1 MNTQTQPQQ
10 TEPLLTVA
18 QAVQV
23 LRQRRPDMPEL
34 SLATLSQ
41 LGKDCTLCA
50 NVWRRPTG
58 KVDVVGKNWPSE
70 KSYTFDVIREAF
82 ARNPATKAYVP
93 EVQS

>member
-1 MNTQTQPQQ
+1 MNTQPQQ

-34 SLATLSQ
+34 STATLQQ
-41 LGKDCTLCA
+41 LGKDCTLVA
-50 NVWRRPTG
+50 GIYRRPTG
-58 KVDVVGKNWPSE
+58 KVDVVGKRWPSE

-82 ARNPATKAYVP
+82 TRNPATKAYVP

>member
-1 MNTQTQPQQ
+1 MNTQTNDHPIM
-10 TEPLLTVA
+10 LTVA

-23 LRQRRPDMPEL
+23 LRARRPDMPEL
-34 SLATLSQ
+34 SMATLQQ

-58 KVDVVGKNWPSE
+58 KVDVVGKRWPSE

-82 ARNPATKAYVP
+82 TRNPATKAYVP